1 MAPCPRPAGG
11 IGGLEPVQAQA
22 WTLLGEAT
30 PAANMAPE
38 ERQRQIEWALGM
50 RQDDWY
56 GPIVD
61 DRKRALEESHERLR
75 ASVKG
80 KKLTVAPHTP
90 PDVLGCYVLVP
101 TGTGG

>member
-1 MAPCPRPAGG
+1 MAAFTRTAAG
-11 IGGLEPVQAQA
+11 IGWLEPFQDQAL
-22 WTLLGEAT
+22 TPLSEAT

-50 RQDDWY
+50 LQDDWY
-56 GPIVD
+56 RPVVD

-75 ASVKG
+75 AVVKG

-101 TGTGG
+101 TGSGG